1 MNQLKNISKFNSRKI
16 LDYFKVG
23 FGLIVTILMLLAIGP
38 KFVGEI
44 EVQGI
49 TFLSDIPKAF
59 INWYNDPTAFFISYF
74 IGYIVIWRKPLLGS
88 IIILI
93 GDILFFSFN
102 NLNMGTFIFII
113 PTFLVAFLYFISWKN
128 KNNIKQIF

>member
-16 LDYFKVG
+16 IDYFKVG

-49 TFLSDIPKAF
+49 AFLSEIPKAF
-59 INWYNDPTAFFISYF
+59 INWHDDPTAFFISYF
-74 IGYIVIWRKPLLGS
+74 IGYVVIWRKPLLGS
-88 IIILI
+88 IIILL

-102 NLNMGTFIFII
+102 NQNMGTFIFII

>member
-1 MNQLKNISKFNSRKI
+1 MNQLKNISNSRKI

-49 TFLSDIPKAF
+49 AFLSEIPKAF
-59 INWYNDPTAFFISYF
+59 INWNDDPTAFFISYF
-74 IGYIVIWRKPLLGS
+74 IGYVVIWRKPLFGL
-88 IIILI
+88 IIIIVI
-93 GDILFFSFN
+93 GDILFFAFN
-102 NLNMGTFIFII
+102 NQNMGTFIFII
-113 PTFLVAFLYFISWKN
+113 LTFIVASLYFISWRK
-128 KNNIKQIF
+128 KNNIKKTL

>member
-1 MNQLKNISKFNSRKI
+1 MNQLKNISEFNSRKI

-49 TFLSDIPKAF
+49 TFLSEIPKAF
-59 INWYNDPTAFFISYF
+59 INWHDDPTAFFISYF
-74 IGYIVIWRKPLLGS
+74 IGYVVIWRKPLLGS
-88 IIILI
+88 IIILL
-93 GDILFFSFN
+93 GDILFFAFN
-102 NLNMGTFIFII
+102 NQNMGTFIFII
-113 PTFLVAFLYFISWKN
+113 LTFIVASLYFISWRK
-128 KNNIKQIF
+128 KNNIKKTL

>member
-49 TFLSDIPKAF
+49 AFLSEIPKAF
-59 INWYNDPTAFFISYF
+59 INWHDDPTAFFISYF
-74 IGYIVIWRKPLLGS
+74 IGYVVIWRKPLFGS
-88 IIILI
+88 IIIVI
-93 GDILFFSFN
+93 GDILFFAFN
-102 NLNMGTFIFII
+102 NQNMGTFIFII
-113 PTFLVAFLYFISWKN
+113 PTLIVAFLYFISWKN

>member
-1 MNQLKNISKFNSRKI
+1 MNQLKNISNSRKI

-49 TFLSDIPKAF
+49 AFLSEIPKAF
-59 INWYNDPTAFFISYF
+59 INWNDDPTAFFISYF
-74 IGYIVIWRKPLLGS
+74 IGYVVIWRKPLFGL
-88 IIILI
+88 IIIIIVI
-93 GDILFFSFN
+93 GDILFFAFN
-102 NLNMGTFIFII
+102 NQNMGTFIFII
-113 PTFLVAFLYFISWKN
+113 LTFIVASLYFISWRK
-128 KNNIKQIF
+128 KNNIKKTL